1 MLRNISISN
10 YVLIKNLEIDFEEGF
25 SVITGETGAGKS
37 ILLGALNLVLGE
49 RADKEVVMQNEKKC
63 IIEAH
68 FDLSKLNLQNFFESH
83 DLDEEQIC
91 ILRRELTSK
100 GKSRAFIN
108 DTPVKL
114 PIMKELGTYLMDVH
128 SQNQNHQLSDAV
140 FRLSLIDAYSNQ
152 QKDLAQYK
160 LQYLKYKKNKNQ
172 LAQLNSQYQQQK
184 NEQEYHQFLFDEIE
198 KAQVKLGEQKEIEE
212 ELELLN
218 HAEDIKSALHLSASD
233 LINGEENIVWK
244 LQILIDK
251 LSTVSNYQA
260 EIKALE
266 ERLQSLHIE
275 IKDIGEEAQA
285 MDEQLIFDEGR
296 LDYLNTR
303 LETIFSLSRK
313 HSLENADDLIAFQDN
328 LSKKLFSL
336 IKLEESIEQ
345 LSQEQI
351 KTKEQL
357 ENKALKLRKNRKAA
371 ALTIEKLLEKHL
383 HELGME
389 KSVLNITF
397 KALEELSESGRDKIE
412 FMFSSNSG
420 AKPGPINKVASGGEL
435 SRIMLSFK
443 YALAVKQTL
452 PSIIFDEI
460 DSGVSGEIADKL
472 ADIMR
477 NLGSHMQVIS
487 ISHLPQIAA
496 KANHH
501 YLVYKENDSTFTRS
515 LIKRLDKKERLNE
528 VAAMLSGSNIGTSA
542 IEHAKELLNS

>member
-172 LAQLNSQYQQQK
+172 LAQLNIQYQQQK